1 MRNTDSLSLTLTSD
15 PNNLARLEPFVRDL
29 SLRHG
34 LSSTQSHDILLC
46 LTEAVINGIKHG
58 NAYNPRK
65 KVSIRCQCISD
76 KLKVTVTDEGQGFDF
91 SRLPDPTQER
101 NLMEPG
107 GRGVHIMRN
116 LADNFDYAEDGRTVQ
131 MHFKY

>member
-1 MRNTDSLSLTLTSD
+1 MRTTDSLSLTLTSD
-15 PNNLARLEPFVRDL
+15 PKNLERLEPFVRDL
-29 SLRHG
+29 VLRHG
-34 LSSTQSHDILLC
+34 LSSSQSHDILLC

-91 SRLPDPTQER
+91 SKIPDPTEGQ
-101 NLMEPG
+101 NVMEPG

-116 LADNFDYAEDGRTVQ
+116 LADNFEHREEGRTVQ
-131 MHFKY
+131 MDFKY

>member
-15 PNNLARLEPFVRDL
+15 PKNLERLEPFVRDL

-34 LSSTQSHDILLC
+34 LSSNQSHDILLC

-76 KLKVTVTDEGQGFDF
+76 RLKVTVTDEGQGFDF
-91 SRLPDPTQER
+91 SKIPDPTQGR
-101 NLMEPG
+101 NLLEPG
-107 GRGVHIMRN
+107 GRGVHIMRH
-116 LADNFDYAEDGRTVQ
+116 LADNFVYEEDGRTVQ
-131 MHFKY
+131 MQFNY